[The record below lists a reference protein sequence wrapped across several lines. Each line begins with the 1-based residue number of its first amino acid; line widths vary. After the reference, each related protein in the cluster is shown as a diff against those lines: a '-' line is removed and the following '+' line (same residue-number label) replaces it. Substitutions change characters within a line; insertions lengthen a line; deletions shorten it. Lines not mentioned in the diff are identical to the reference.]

1 MISRDMFLISL
12 IFQIENSPSSGRGLR
27 ANLMGMVGRLEVE
40 VAESRRD
47 GSRIRPPC

>member
-1 MISRDMFLISL
+1 MISREMFLISL
-12 IFQIENSPSSGRGLR
+12 IFQIENSPLLRQGLQ